1 MTNQLID
8 LLCCPVTHK
17 KLKAA
22 TRAQLNA
29 VNDAIGNGKVHS
41 HGGATVRET
50 IREGLVT
57 VDDRTL
63 YRIDDGIPVLLEDE
77 AIALAQLDH

>member
-1 MTNQLID
+1 MTNKLID
-8 LLCCPVTHK
+8 ILCCPVTHK
-17 KLKAA
+17 KLK
-22 TRAQLNA
+22 RASKSQLKA
-29 VNDAIGNGKVHS
+29 VNDAINSGELRS
-41 HGGATVRET
+41 HGGEPVRQT

-77 AIALAQLDH
+77 AIALVQLEH

>member
-22 TRAQLNA
+22 NRAQLHALNG
-29 VNDAIGNGKVHS
+29 AIRKGQVQS
-41 HGGATVRET
+41 HGGMTVRE
-50 IREGLVT
+50 EVQDGLVT
-57 VDDRTL
+57 VDERTL